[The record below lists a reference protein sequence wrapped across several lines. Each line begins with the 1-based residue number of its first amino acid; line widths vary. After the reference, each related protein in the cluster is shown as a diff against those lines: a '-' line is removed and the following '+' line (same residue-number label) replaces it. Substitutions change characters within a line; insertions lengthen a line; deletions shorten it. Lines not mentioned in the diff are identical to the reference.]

1 MKDSPFFHLKV
12 YNYNKRKLLTQWRQ
26 IMRKAKTE
34 DLKNEIDILRQNH
47 QRELDSK
54 EAFLQMLDKNLD
66 EAEEQF

>member
-1 MKDSPFFHLKV
+1 MHFKV

-34 DLKNEIDILRQNH
+34 DLKNEIDILSQNH